1 MPAKNCTHRA
11 VLAGWL
17 AVAGCVLLPTGGA
30 LAQSPEEHA
39 SHHPGAAPV
48 AGAMPGGARGMGGMG
63 PPAGAGGMMGRGP
76 GAGMGHQ

>member
-30 LAQSPEEHA
+30 LAQSPDEHA
-39 SHHPGAAPV
+39 SHHPGGTPAG
-48 AGAMPGGARGMGGMG
+48 GAMPAT
-63 PPAGAGGMMGRGP
+63 AGAPGM
-76 GAGMGHQ
+76 AGMGCRGRATA